1 MVDLTNESDKREVGV
16 PALEQV
22 YGKSVARAA
31 KRQRNARL
39 GMTSEGRK
47 PGWGSYAILIV
58 TLLIFV
64 FPLYYAL
71 SIASQNT
78 PSNQYGVRALIPGTA
93 LLHNLSRAL
102 GELKFW
108 QAFGGTVTVA
118 VVVSVSTVFFSTL
131 AGYSFAKLHFRGR
144 SVLLTAVVAT
154 MTIPQQLTVY
164 HGQQGRIV
172 RQSARCDHPGSG
184 QCIRRVLDDPVH
196 HRRLALRID

>member
-64 FPLYYAL
+64 FPLY
-71 SIASQNT
+71 SRCIT
-78 PSNQYGVRALIPGTA
+78 RCPS
-93 LLHNLSRAL
+93 
-102 GELKFW
+102 
-108 QAFGGTVTVA
+108 
-118 VVVSVSTVFFSTL
+118 
-131 AGYSFAKLHFRGR
+131 
-144 SVLLTAVVAT
+144 
-154 MTIPQQLTVY
+154 
-164 HGQQGRIV
+164 
-172 RQSARCDHPGSG
+172 
-184 QCIRRVLDDPVH
+184 
-196 HRRLALRID
+196 HRRIRQATSMV